1 MLLINPFFGHIGLAK
16 RSSTSKGRNRMS
28 LNSELTS
35 WFGAFVASGGLSN
48 RDDSLDFVIKPKAPV
63 KETDSFTVE
72 EFADALNIPAD
83 AVIVAIEKKRETF
96 KSHYTISELAEK
108 WAVSRATVY
117 SVLRES
123 EAKLFNAG
131 SKNNKQR
138 DCWRIP
144 ASVVERIE
152 KARTQRLPEESKD
165 SPSKSICVTV

>member
-1 MLLINPFFGHIGLAK
+1 
-16 RSSTSKGRNRMS
+16 MS

-35 WFGAFVASGGLSN
+35 WFDIFVASGGLN
-48 RDDSLDFVIKPKAPV
+48 QVCDSLDFVIKPKAPI

-83 AVIVAIEKKRETF
+83 AVIVAMEKKRQTF

-108 WAVSRATVY
+108 WGVSRATVY
-117 SVLRES
+117 TVLRES
-123 EAKLFNAG
+123 EAKLFNAA
-131 SKNNKQR
+131 SKTNKQR
-138 DCWRIP
+138 DCWRTP
-144 ASVVERIE
+144 AAVVERIE